1 MDIIDRKRMLLR
13 LVPALIV
20 GYALGHVGYT
30 TVQDYVLHRRGPNWH
45 EFVPS
50 WEAYVGF
57 VIGAPIGILVF
68 LGVRAL
74 WRDRSARRAVG
85 SI

>member
-1 MDIIDRKRMLLR
+1 MNPIDRKRTLLR
-13 LVPALIV
+13 LVPALMLGYVLGQV
-20 GYALGHVGYT
+20 GFTAVK
-30 TVQDYVLHRRGPNWH
+30 DYVLHRQGPSWH

-50 WEAYVGF
+50 WETCVGY

-74 WRDRSARRAVG
+74 WRDRISRRAVG
-85 SI
+85 SA